1 MKAQKLKFTL
11 LAFGTVFLTSCTSL
25 LYTSLDVL
33 HPAKVAFAPDANN
46 LLIVNN
52 TVNQPANYGHRTD
65 LINQSTKNINI
76 STDSTSIFCL
86 GALSEDLEGKDFFSS
101 VSVIPNSVNKNT
113 DFFSTTD
120 LDEKTV
126 KDLCTANHSNVIL
139 SLDKIKVSDD
149 LSESYLVDNT
159 TFLAS
164 LELRF
169 ESNWSIH
176 YLNKPEVTKIQF
188 KDTVNWES
196 ESYHRKEAMK
206 GLPNRADALVDGALT
221 VGHNCVNRFVPY
233 WDKVDRYFFNSKN
246 ELMKQGM
253 DSVYVKNWRSAISS
267 WEKVLNTEKST
278 ALRAQAANNIAI
290 GYEILGDM
298 DKALE
303 YAITS
308 LKLFGEQKVIDYDAV
323 LRISNY
329 VTELDQRKDEIP
341 ILKKQLGE

>member
-1 MKAQKLKFTL
+1 MKTQKLKFIL
-11 LAFGTVFLTSCTSL
+11 LTFGTVFLTSCTSL

-33 HPAKVAFAPDANN
+33 HPAKVVFAPDANN

-52 TVNQPANYGHRTD
+52 TVNQPANYGHKTE
-65 LINQSTKNINI
+65 LINQNAKSVNI
-76 STDSTSIFCL
+76 STDSTSLFCL
-86 GALSEDLEGKDFFSS
+86 GALSEDMEGKDFFSS

-126 KDLCTANHSNVIL
+126 KDLCMANHSNVIL

-149 LSESYLVDNT
+149 LSESYLIDNT

-169 ESNWSIH
+169 ESTWSIH
-176 YLNKPEVTKIQF
+176 YPNKPEVTKIQF
-188 KDTVNWES
+188 NDTVNWES
-196 ESYHRKEAMK
+196 ESYYRKETMK

-233 WDKVDRYFFNSKN
+233 WDKVDRYFFNSHNK
-246 ELMKQGM
+246 LMKQGM
-253 DSVYVKNWRSAISS
+253 DSVYVKNWKSAISS
-267 WEKVLNTEKST
+267 WEKVLKTEK
-278 ALRAQAANNIAI
+278 RATLKSQAANNIAI

-298 DKALE
+298 DKALD

-308 LKLFGEQKVIDYDAV
+308 LNLLGEQTVIDYESAF
-323 LRISNY
+323 RISNY
-329 VTELDQRKDEIP
+329 IIELKQRKDEIAT
-341 ILKKQLGE
+341 LKQQLGE

>member
-1 MKAQKLKFTL
+1 MKAQKLKFIL

-65 LINQSTKNINI
+65 MINQSTKNINI

-120 LDEKTV
+120 LNEKTV
-126 KDLCTANHSNVIL
+126 KDLCAANHSNVIL
-139 SLDKIKVSDD
+139 SLDNIKVSDD
-149 LSESYLVDNT
+149 LTESYLIDNA

-169 ESNWSIH
+169 ESTWSIH

-196 ESYHRKEAMK
+196 ESYQRKETMK
-206 GLPNRADALVDGALT
+206 GLPKRADALVDGALT

-233 WDKVDRYFFNSKN
+233 WDKVDRYFFNPKN
-246 ELMKQGM
+246 KLMKQGM
-253 DSVYVKNWRSAISS
+253 DSVYVKNWKSAISS

-278 ALRAQAANNIAI
+278 TLKAQATNNIAI

-303 YAITS
+303 YAMKS

-329 VTELDQRKDEIP
+329 VTELDQRKDEVP